1 MITTDNKMKRTNDGF
16 LIAEEDLRLRGPG
29 EVLGQRQSGVP
40 EFRLANLSTHFDL
53 LEIARKEASK
63 LLNEDPLLITQKGKA
78 CRMLFGLF
86 EQDIAIRYLNS
97 G

>member
-1 MITTDNKMKRTNDGF
+1 MRQTNDGF

-40 EFRLANLSTHFDL
+40 EFKIANLSAHDDL
-53 LEIARKEASK
+53 LEVARKQSMI
-63 LLNEDPLLITQKGKA
+63 LLKQDPTLKSEKGKA
-78 CRMLFGLF
+78 CRILIGLF
-86 EQDIAIRYLNS
+86 EQDTAIRYLYS